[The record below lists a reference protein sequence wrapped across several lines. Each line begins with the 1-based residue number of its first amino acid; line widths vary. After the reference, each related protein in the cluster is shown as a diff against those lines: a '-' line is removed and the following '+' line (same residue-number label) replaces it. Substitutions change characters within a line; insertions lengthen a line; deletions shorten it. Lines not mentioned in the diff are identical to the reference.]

1 MPLTAANIDTLV
13 NMLTALA
20 QRQQMLLQLA
30 GHLQSGTLWRSPDG
44 KLAITIADQQKA
56 EIADFAKAYL
66 DESEIL
72 IASARAILAERGGS

>member
-1 MPLTAANIDTLV
+1 MPLTAANIDTLL

-30 GHLQSGTLWRSPDG
+30 GHFQSGTLWRSPDG
-44 KLAITIADQQKA
+44 KLAITIDERQKT

-66 DESEIL
+66 DESDVL
-72 IASARAILAERGGS
+72 IASARAILGAPE

>member
-1 MPLTAANIDTLV
+1 MPLTAANIDTLL

-30 GHLQSGTLWRSPDG
+30 GHFQSGTLWRSPDG
-44 KLAITIADQQKA
+44 KLAITISDDQKR

-72 IASARAILAERGGS
+72 IAAARTMLAKSQ